1 MPLWSTLAMLVAATL
16 AASVWLAAVWQQR
29 SLAALIK
36 LVEARAK
43 SRQPENANARN
54 IDNLPPPVARYLNH
68 VLPPESRNIRL
79 VRYEQVGTLRVDPT
93 SERWMNFSA
102 SQVIAPTASA
112 FVWDA
117 RVGVM
122 PLIHVRVRDSFV
134 NGVGSGQVAL
144 LSAIPIGSASGNME
158 MNSGSLHR
166 FLAEAVWYPT
176 ALLPSASLRWDAID
190 DSRACAT
197 LTQGAVTVSLEFRFN
212 SANEVSSIYT
222 PGRWGSFDGGY
233 KQVPWEGRFGDYAK
247 NGGVRVPTRG
257 EVGWYF
263 GGEWLAVWRGYVAV
277 AQRE

>member
-1 MPLWSTLAMLVAATL
+1 MPLWSKLAILVAATL
-16 AASVWLAAVWQQR
+16 AASMWLAAVSQQR
-29 SLAALIK
+29 SLAALIE

-43 SRQPENANARN
+43 SPQPEIANARN
-54 IDNLPPPVARYLNH
+54 FDNLPPPVARYLNH
-68 VLPPESRNIRL
+68 VLPPESRNMRL
-79 VRYEQVGTLRVDPT
+79 ARYKQVGTLRVDPT
-93 SERWMNFSA
+93 SERWMSFSA

-117 RVGVM
+117 RVAVM

-144 LSAIPIGSASGNME
+144 LSAIPVGSASGNTE

-176 ALLPSASLRWDAID
+176 ALLPSPSLRWEAID
-190 DSRACAT
+190 DSRAFAT
-197 LTQGAVTVSLEFRFN
+197 LTHGTVTVSLEFRFN
-212 SANEVSSIYT
+212 SANEVASIYT

-233 KQVPWEGRFGDYAK
+233 KQVPWEGRFQDYAK
-247 NGGVRVPTRG
+247 HDGVRVPTRG

-263 GGEWLAVWRGYVAV
+263 GGEWLAVWKGNVARV
-277 AQRE
+277 QLE